1 MLRTVKKIMALA
13 GKNKTSIKVSIFT
26 ALIYSIFISFPYMA
40 IYLFFR
46 DFVNE
51 HLTEKTIGVCSGIFV
66 IGILGGIITKTIT
79 MRLQQCTGNDVAAK
93 KRIELGDHLRSVPMG
108 FFQEKNLGEVTTVLT
123 NDISSYEHIANVFLE
138 WVINGVVSAVVSGI
152 ILSIFDWH
160 IGIVFLVTTVVA
172 LVIMNIIQNEGMR
185 IITLHKKAQTAAI
198 SATLEFIRGITVF
211 KLFSMGGENVFRTKE
226 AYRDYQDAAYRL
238 EMEVFPWNIL
248 LNITLRIGMAMVIL
262 LAPILTIRRIIPM
275 ETGVLMILAG
285 FQIFKPIEE
294 LAGAS
299 NTIRVLENTIN
310 RMEEISEFPTI
321 DEKSKNVKLK
331 YHDIT
336 FDKVSFSY
344 EKNKRILEDVSFQI
358 PDCTMTAIVGSS
370 GSGKSTV
377 ARLIARFWDIQSG
390 SIKIGGVDVKD
401 ITCEALLN
409 NIAIVFQNV
418 YLFNDTIE
426 ANIRYG
432 KPDATQSEIEEAA
445 KKARCHEFIVALA
458 EGYETLVGESGSH
471 LSGGEKQRISI
482 ARAILKNAPIVLL
495 DEATSSID
503 PDNEVAIQQAI
514 SELVKDKTL
523 IVIAHRLKTI
533 QGADQILVIEAGKLV
548 EAGTHEQLLK
558 KEGVYEK
565 FWNISMQ

>member
-1 MLRTVKKIMALA
+1 MLRTVKKIMSLA
-13 GKNKTSIKVSIFT
+13 GRNRRNIKVSILT

-40 IYLFFR
+40 IYLFFQ

-51 HLTEKTIGVCSGIFV
+51 HLAERTIGLCSGVFV

-123 NDISSYEHIANVFLE
+123 NDISNYEHIANVFLE
-138 WVINGVVSAVVSGI
+138 WVINGVISAVVSGI
-152 ILSIFDWH
+152 VLSIFDWH
-160 IGIVFLVTTVVA
+160 IGIVFLVTTIIA
-172 LVIMNIIQNEGMR
+172 LFIMNMIQNEGMR
-185 IITLHKKAQTAAI
+185 IITLHKKKQTAAV

-211 KLFSMGGENVFRTKE
+211 KLFSMGGENAFRTKK
-226 AYRDYQDAAYRL
+226 AYRDYRDAAYRL
-238 EMEVFPWNIL
+238 EMEVFPLNVL
-248 LNITLRIGMAMVIL
+248 LNLTLRIGMAMVIL
-262 LAPILTIRRIIPM
+262 LAPILTVKRIIPM

-310 RMEEISEFPTI
+310 RMEEISKFPTI
-321 DEKSKNVKLK
+321 DERSKNVKLNN
-331 YHDIT
+331 HEII

-344 EKNKRILEDVSFQI
+344 EKNKHTLEDVSFQI
-358 PDCTMTAIVGSS
+358 PERTMTAIVGSS

-409 NIAIVFQNV
+409 DIAIVFQNV

-445 KKARCHEFIVALA
+445 KKARCHEFIVALPD
-458 EGYETLVGESGSH
+458 GYQTLVGESGSH

-514 SELVKDKTL
+514 GELVKDKTL

-533 QGADQILVIEAGKLV
+533 QGADQILVMENGKLV

-558 KEGVYEK
+558 KEGMYKK
-565 FWNISMQ
+565 FWNIRM

>member
-1 MLRTVKKIMALA
+1 MLRTIKKIIILA
-13 GKNKTSIKVSIFT
+13 GKNKRNIKVSILT
-26 ALIYSIFISFPYMA
+26 AFIYSIFISTPYMA
-40 IYLFFR
+40 IYLFFK

-51 HLTEKTIGVCSGIFV
+51 NLTEKTIGLCCAIFV
-66 IGILGGIITKTIT
+66 IGILGGIISKTIT
-79 MRLQQCTGNDVAAK
+79 MRLQQYTGNDVAAK

-123 NDISSYEHIANVFLE
+123 NDISNYEHIANVFLE
-138 WVINGVVSAVVSGI
+138 WVINGIISALVSGI
-152 ILSIFDWH
+152 VLSIFEWH
-160 IGIVFLVTTVVA
+160 IGIVFLITTGIS

-185 IITLHKKAQTAAI
+185 IIALHKKTQTSAV

-238 EMEVFPWNIL
+238 EMEVFSWNVL
-248 LNITLRIGMAMVIL
+248 LNITLRIGMGIVII
-262 LAPILTIRRIIPM
+262 LAPILTVRRIIPM

-285 FQIFKPIEE
+285 FQIFKPVEE

-321 DEKSKNVKLK
+321 DEKSKSVKLSH
-331 YHDIT
+331 HDIT
-336 FDKVSFSY
+336 FDRVNFSY
-344 EKNKRILEDVSFQI
+344 EKNKQILEDVSFQI
-358 PDCTMTAIVGSS
+358 PDRTMTAIVGSS
-370 GSGKSTV
+370 GSGKSTI
-377 ARLIARFWDIQSG
+377 ARLIARFWDVQSG
-390 SIKIGGVDVKD
+390 SIKIGGIDVKD

-409 NIAIVFQNV
+409 DIALVFQNV

-432 KPDATQSEIEEAA
+432 NPHATQDEIEEAA
-445 KKARCHEFIVALA
+445 KKARCHEFIIELP
-458 EGYETLVGESGSH
+458 EGYQTMVGESGSH

-548 EAGTHEQLLK
+548 EGGTHEELLK
-558 KEGVYEK
+558 KEGVYKK

>member
-13 GKNKTSIKVSIFT
+13 DKNKRNIKVSIVT
-26 ALIYSIFISFPYMA
+26 AFIYSIFISFPYGA
-40 IYLFFR
+40 IYLFFK

-51 HLTEKTIGVCSGIFV
+51 HLTERTIGLCSTIFA
-66 IGILGGIITKTIT
+66 IGILGGIITKTVT
-79 MRLQQCTGNDVAAK
+79 MRLQQCSGNDVAAK
-93 KRIELGDHLRSVPMG
+93 KRIELGDHLRNVPMG

-123 NDISSYEHIANVFLE
+123 NDISNYEHIANVFLE
-138 WVINGVVSAVVSGI
+138 WVINGVISAVVSGI
-152 ILSIFDWH
+152 ILSIFEWRV
-160 IGIVFLVTTVVA
+160 GVVFLITTVIA
-172 LVIMNIIQNEGMR
+172 LIIMNIIQKEGMR
-185 IITLHKKAQTAAI
+185 IIQLHKKTQT
-198 SATLEFIRGITVF
+198 SAVSTTLEFIRGITVF
-211 KLFSMGGENVFRTKE
+211 KLFSMGGENAIRTKH
-226 AYRDYQDAAYRL
+226 AYRDYRDAAYQL
-238 EMEVFPWNIL
+238 EMEVFPWNVL
-248 LNITLRIGMAMVIL
+248 LNITLRIGMAVVIL
-262 LAPILTIRRIIPM
+262 LAPILTVNRIIPM

-299 NTIRVLENTIN
+299 NTIRVLENTMN
-310 RMEEISEFPTI
+310 RMEEITEFPTI
-321 DEKSKNVKLK
+321 DENSINVKLK
-331 YHDIT
+331 HHDIT
-336 FDKVSFSY
+336 FDEVGFSY
-344 EKNKRILEDVSFQI
+344 EKNKQILEDVSFQI
-358 PDCTMTAIVGSS
+358 PEHTMTAIVGSS
-370 GSGKSTV
+370 GSGKSTI
-377 ARLIARFWDIQSG
+377 ARLIARFWDVQSG
-390 SIKIGGVDVKD
+390 SIRIGGVDIKD
-401 ITCEALLN
+401 VTCEALLKD
-409 NIAIVFQNV
+409 IAIVFQNV

-445 KKARCHEFIVALA
+445 KKARCHEFIEALPQ
-458 EGYETLVGESGSH
+458 GYQTLVGESGSH

-533 QGADQILVIEAGKLV
+533 QGADQILVMEAGKLV

-558 KEGVYEK
+558 KEGVYHK
-565 FWNISMQ
+565 FWNICMQ

>member
-1 MLRTVKKIMALA
+1 MALA
-13 GKNKTSIKVSIFT
+13 GKNKRNIKVSIVT
-26 ALIYSIFISFPYMA
+26 AFIYSIFISFPYMA
-40 IYLFFR
+40 IYLFFK

-51 HLTEKTIGVCSGIFV
+51 HLTERTIGLCSTIFV
-66 IGILGGIITKTIT
+66 IGILGGIITKTVT
-79 MRLQQCTGNDVAAK
+79 MRLQQCSGNDVAAK
-93 KRIELGDHLRSVPMG
+93 KRIELGDHLRNVPMG

-123 NDISSYEHIANVFLE
+123 NDISNYEHIANVFLE
-138 WVINGVVSAVVSGI
+138 WVINGVISAVVSGI
-152 ILSIFDWH
+152 ILCIFEWCV
-160 IGIVFLVTTVVA
+160 GVVFLITTVIA
-172 LVIMNIIQNEGMR
+172 LIIMNIIQNEGMR
-185 IITLHKKAQTAAI
+185 IIHLHKKTQTSAV
-198 SATLEFIRGITVF
+198 SATLEFIHGITVF
-211 KLFSMGGENVFRTKE
+211 KLFSMGGENAIRTKKAYK
-226 AYRDYQDAAYRL
+226 AYRDAAYQL
-238 EMEVFPWNIL
+238 EMEVFPWNVL
-248 LNITLRIGMAMVIL
+248 LNITLRIGMAVVIL
-262 LAPILTIRRIIPM
+262 LAPILTVNKIIPL
-275 ETGVLMILAG
+275 ETGILMILAG

-299 NTIRVLENTIN
+299 NTIRVLENTMN

-321 DEKSKNVKLK
+321 DENSKNVKLK
-331 YHDIT
+331 YRDII

-344 EKNKRILEDVSFQI
+344 EENKQILEDVSFQI
-358 PDCTMTAIVGSS
+358 PEHTMTAIVGSS
-370 GSGKSTV
+370 GSGKSTI
-377 ARLIARFWDIQSG
+377 ARLIARFWDVQTG
-390 SIKIGGVDVKD
+390 SIRIGDVDIKD
-401 ITCEALLN
+401 ITCEALLKD
-409 NIAIVFQNV
+409 IAIVFQNV

-445 KKARCHEFIVALA
+445 KKARCHEFIAALPH
-458 EGYETLVGESGSH
+458 GYQTLVGESGSH

-533 QGADQILVIEAGKLV
+533 QGADQILVMEAGKLV

-558 KEGVYEK
+558 KEGVYHK
-565 FWNISMQ
+565 FWNICMQ

>member
-13 GKNKTSIKVSIFT
+13 GKNNISIKVSIFT
-26 ALIYSIFISFPYMA
+26 AFIYSIFISFPYMA
-40 IYLFFR
+40 IYIFFR
-46 DFVNE
+46 DFVNG

-79 MRLQQCTGNDVAAK
+79 MRLQQSTGNDVAAK

-138 WVINGVVSAVVSGI
+138 WVINGVISAVVSGI

-160 IGIVFLVTTVVA
+160 IGIVFLVTTVIA
-172 LVIMNIIQNEGMR
+172 LIIMNVIQNEGMR
-185 IITLHKKAQTAAI
+185 IITLHKSAQT
-198 SATLEFIRGITVF
+198 SAVSTTLEFIRGITVF
-211 KLFSMGGENVFRTKE
+211 KLFSMGGENAIRTKK
-226 AYRDYQDAAYRL
+226 AYKDYRDAAYQL
-238 EMEVFPWNIL
+238 EMEVFQWNVL
-248 LNITLRIGMAMVIL
+248 LNITIRIGMALVIL
-262 LAPILTIRRIIPM
+262 LAPILTVNRIIPM

-299 NTIRVLENTIN
+299 NTIRVLENTMN
-310 RMEEISEFPTI
+310 RMEEISGFPTI
-321 DEKSKNVKLK
+321 DENSKNVKLK
-331 YHDIT
+331 HYDIT

-344 EKNKRILEDVSFQI
+344 EKNKQILEDVSFQI
-358 PDCTMTAIVGSS
+358 PDRTMTAIVGSS

-390 SIKIGGVDVKD
+390 SIKIGGVDVKE

-409 NIAIVFQNV
+409 DIAIVFQNV

-432 KPDATQSEIEEAA
+432 KPDTTQSEIEEAA
-445 KKARCHEFIVALA
+445 KKARCHEFIVALPH
-458 EGYETLVGESGSH
+458 GYQTLVGESGSH

-533 QGADQILVIEAGKLV
+533 QGADQILVMENGKLV

-558 KEGVYEK
+558 KEGMYKK
-565 FWNISMQ
+565 FWNINM

>member
-1 MLRTVKKIMALA
+1 MELA
-13 GKNKTSIKVSIFT
+13 GNNKRSIKISILT
-26 ALIYSIFISFPYMA
+26 AFIYSIFISFPYMA

-46 DFVNE
+46 DFVNG

-79 MRLQQCTGNDVAAK
+79 MRLQQSTGNDVAAK

-138 WVINGVVSAVVSGI
+138 WVINGVISAVVSGI

-160 IGIVFLVTTVVA
+160 IGIVFLVTTVIA
-172 LVIMNIIQNEGMR
+172 LIIMNVIQNEGMR
-185 IITLHKKAQTAAI
+185 IITLHKSAQTSAV

-211 KLFSMGGENVFRTKE
+211 KLFSMGGENAIRTKK
-226 AYRDYQDAAYRL
+226 AYKDYRDAAYQL
-238 EMEVFPWNIL
+238 EMEVFQWNVL
-248 LNITLRIGMAMVIL
+248 LNITIRIGMALVIL
-262 LAPILTIRRIIPM
+262 LAPILTVNRIIPM

-299 NTIRVLENTIN
+299 NTIRVLENTMN
-310 RMEEISEFPTI
+310 RMKEISKFPTI
-321 DEKSKNVKLK
+321 DENSKNVKLK
-331 YHDIT
+331 HHDIT
-336 FDKVSFSY
+336 FDEVSFSY
-344 EKNKRILEDVSFQI
+344 EKNKQILEDVSFQI
-358 PDCTMTAIVGSS
+358 PDRTMTAIVGSS

-390 SIKIGGVDVKD
+390 SIKIGGVDVKE

-409 NIAIVFQNV
+409 DIAIVFQNV

-432 KPDATQSEIEEAA
+432 KPDATQSEIEDAA
-445 KKARCHEFIVALA
+445 KKARCHEFIVALPD
-458 EGYETLVGESGSH
+458 GYQTLVGESGSH

-548 EAGTHEQLLK
+548 EAGTHDQLLK
-558 KEGVYEK
+558 KDGVYEK
-565 FWNISMQ
+565 FWNINTQ